1 MAAISFCNR
10 KYVRLWPVLIL
21 LSVALLLVWR
31 NLQQAQKLAASS
43 KIGGHKS
50 VGLPTNPSRPSA
62 DFHLAHDQHP
72 KFIQREDSAR
82 TKELRSLLKC
92 RDRSL
97 RFQRLQHGEFWLLQ
111 NLVMGRRSREVGC
124 AESVTYTTNGDFTFF
139 DNLEMVVSRWRAPV
153 SFAIHTPGYDLNT
166 TLDAIRYVR
175 NCLPESDSIKDWVSF
190 HVYFPNQ
197 HMPDYVPYD
206 EAEVLL
212 YPHMCTLA
220 NGSLVSPPYTRIP
233 TTESYKSRANL
244 TYPINVGRNIA
255 RLAANTHFIFACD
268 IELYPSVGFVD
279 QFLDMVARNHSVL
292 ALDPRQRRRVY
303 PLPVFEVETGV
314 QVPADK
320 DELLALFRK
329 QQAQVFHLK
338 LCPTCHTIPGQEEW
352 LNRTSRADDQL
363 HLFSKALRK
372 WKFRAWEPFYVSDN
386 TEPLFDERV
395 TWEGQSNKR
404 IQVSYYCSFVVSVSQ
419 CNILLQNYAMCLLD
433 YEYHVLSPAF
443 LVHSPGIKQTG
454 NGDSTRLQYAKEMSK
469 FIKNKIEPEYRV
481 LFGENSA
488 CKT

>member
-1 MAAISFCNR
+1 MAAISFCNT

-31 NLQQAQKLAASS
+31 NLQQAQKLASS
-43 KIGGHKS
+43 KIVGHTS
-50 VGLPTNPSRPSA
+50 VGLLLSNDSKPSSLSA
-62 DFHLAHDQHP
+62 DFHLAYDHHP
-72 KFIQREDSAR
+72 KFIRREDSVR

-97 RFQRLQHGEFWLLQ
+97 RFQRLQHGDFWLLQ
-111 NLVMGRRSREVGC
+111 NLVLGRRSREVGC

-268 IELYPSVGFVD
+268 IELYPSVG
-279 QFLDMVARNHSVL
+279 L
-292 ALDPRQRRRVY
+292 RR
-303 PLPVFEVETGV
+303 PIPGHGGPETTVSLHWIRGS
-314 QVPADK
+314 A
-320 DELLALFRK
+320 EGCI
-329 QQAQVFHLK
+329 
-338 LCPTCHTIPGQEEW
+338 LCPSSRSKRVSKCRRI
-352 LNRTSRADDQL
+352 RTNCCPSIGSSR
-363 HLFSKALRK
+363 HR
-372 WKFRAWEPFYVSDN
+372 
-386 TEPLFDERV
+386 
-395 TWEGQSNKR
+395 
-404 IQVSYYCSFVVSVSQ
+404 CS
-419 CNILLQNYAMCLLD
+419 I
-433 YEYHVLSPAF
+433 
-443 LVHSPGIKQTG
+443 
-454 NGDSTRLQYAKEMSK
+454 
-469 FIKNKIEPEYRV
+469 
-481 LFGENSA
+481 
-488 CKT
+488 